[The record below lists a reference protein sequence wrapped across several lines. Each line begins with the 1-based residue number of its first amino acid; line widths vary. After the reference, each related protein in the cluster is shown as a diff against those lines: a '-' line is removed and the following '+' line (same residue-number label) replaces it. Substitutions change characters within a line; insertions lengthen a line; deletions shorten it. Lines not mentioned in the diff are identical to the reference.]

1 MRKRL
6 LNAVLILVIALA
18 VTGLSTQRAGAYYG
32 GGLYGGIGGLYGGL
46 YGGGL
51 YGGLYGGLMGG
62 LYGGGLYGGMY
73 GMMGGLYGMY
83 GGMYGGGMYGMMG
96 GLYSPFGLQNMY
108 YSVDTGTGLSYQVP
122 FLQIAPML
130 GVAGMYNALFPSLFN
145 PQSYYA
151 PQTFAPAAT
160 AVPVDIIT

>member
-6 LNAVLILVIALA
+6 LNAVLIFVIALA
-18 VTGLSTQRAGAYYG
+18 VTGLSTQRAEAYYGMYGGMYGMMGGLYGGMYG
-32 GGLYGGIGGLYGGL
+32 GGLYGM
-46 YGGGL
+46 
-51 YGGLYGGLMGG
+51 MGG
-62 LYGGGLYGGMY
+62 LYGMYGMMGGLYGGMY
-73 GMMGGLYGMY
+73 GMMGGLY
-83 GGMYGGGMYGMMG
+83 GGMYGMMG

-151 PQTFAPAAT
+151 PQSYYTPAAT

>member
-6 LNAVLILVIALA
+6 LSAVLIFVLALA

-32 GGLYGGIGGLYGGL
+32 GYGLYGGL
-46 YGGGL
+46 YGGLMGGL

-62 LYGGGLYGGMY
+62 LYGGLYGGL
-73 GMMGGLYGMY
+73 MGGLYGMY
-83 GGMYGGGMYGMMG
+83 GGGLYGMYGGGLYGMYGGGLYG

-108 YSVDTGTGLSYQVP
+108 YEVDTGSGLSYQVP
-122 FLQIAPML
+122 FLQIAPLL

-145 PQSYYA
+145 PQS
-151 PQTFAPAAT
+151 FAPA
-160 AVPVDIIT
+160 VPVATSLPVT